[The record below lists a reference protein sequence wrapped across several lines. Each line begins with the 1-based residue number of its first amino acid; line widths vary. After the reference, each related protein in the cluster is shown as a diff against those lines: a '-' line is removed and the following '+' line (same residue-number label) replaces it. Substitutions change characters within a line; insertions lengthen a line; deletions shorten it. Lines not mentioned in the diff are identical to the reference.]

1 MCVVTADTNTMTVYR
16 AIGSSLDLTVNYPK
30 ESVSSVRW
38 KFNNKQFAGYTQSH
52 AYSQQQSQ
60 FTGRLKEEN
69 AKVGIT
75 VQDLQP
81 QDSGMFLM
89 LVDGTE
95 RQYPTQIFT
104 VYIQNP
110 ITAVQIEKNQT
121 WRVST
126 NSCDVNAT
134 CAAIGAESVSY
145 LWSGYKTESGAQL
158 QFSLSP
164 EEGAVTLNCT
174 ATNNVSSST
183 ARETLSCNAEQ
194 PITEIKILWIAVA
207 GTVALL
213 LVLAVLAAIC
223 CWWRSYKGGSVA
235 DSGTTVYA
243 DVSGETIAQNKNRS
257 QSVTNGTTVYE
268 TVDEFRMNPEMTIYA
283 KVTLPQHTTVSAT
296 SSSPYQKVC

>member
-1 MCVVTADTNTMTVYR
+1 VYR

-38 KFNNKQFAGYTQSH
+38 KFNEKQFAGYTQSH

-60 FTGRLKEEN
+60 FAGRLKEEN
-69 AKVGIT
+69 DKVGIT

-110 ITAVQIEKNQT
+110 ITGVQIEKNLT

-126 NSCDVNAT
+126 NSCDVDMK
-134 CAAIGAESVSY
+134 CAAFGAESVSY
-145 LWSGYKTESGAQL
+145 RWSGYRNVNGAQL

-164 EEGAVTLNCT
+164 AEEAVTLNCT
-174 ATNNVSSST
+174 AANNVSSNTSI
-183 ARETLSCNAEQ
+183 ETLSCNAEQ
-194 PITEIKILWIAVA
+194 PKT
-207 GTVALL
+207 G
-213 LVLAVLAAIC
+213 
-223 CWWRSYKGGSVA
+223 
-235 DSGTTVYA
+235 
-243 DVSGETIAQNKNRS
+243 
-257 QSVTNGTTVYE
+257 
-268 TVDEFRMNPEMTIYA
+268 
-283 KVTLPQHTTVSAT
+283 
-296 SSSPYQKVC
+296 